1 MVAALFVSA
10 SLMKCRS
17 TGKCLY
23 RCSLSR
29 FPKDPKLLWQNVLFC
44 FFFLDKTELFYTSVV
59 KYLGFAL
66 FLSHAPNSLT
76 VFNTSLYAEVSP
88 LIPHGFPVY
97 NVYICVCKS
106 VCEYAATLICINM
119 HTQCSN

>member
-1 MVAALFVSA
+1 M
-10 SLMKCRS
+10 
-17 TGKCLY
+17 
-23 RCSLSR
+23 
-29 FPKDPKLLWQNVLFC
+29 FC
-44 FFFLDKTELFYTSVV
+44 FVLFFLDKTELFYTSVV